1 MGYNIIRLLLWN
13 FLLCACVLLY
23 QAEVCQ
29 DLAAGVL
36 PASCLEQLDSANW
49 KDRLASMEEFQR
61 VKSSCSVLISCVIN
75 NFITEQKLIDS

>member
-1 MGYNIIRLLLWN
+1 M
-13 FLLCACVLLY
+13 
-23 QAEVCQ
+23 CQ

-75 NFITEQKLIDS
+75 NFITEQKLIDSYYPAVIANNCNFSLNLCILLGC